1 LNAIDENT
9 RSGTA
14 ELSEESTSHRG
25 IEILAIFT
33 LNFSTET
40 ASAQVGA
47 GDPRSVQCTT
57 ELARVTLAEGSVVD
71 RRVPA
76 RSVEI
81 RIA

>member
-1 LNAIDENT
+1 MECGSYA
-9 RSGTA
+9 
-14 ELSEESTSHRG
+14 LSEESTLDRG
-25 IEILAIFT
+25 VEILAIFT
-33 LNFSTET
+33 LIFSTET

-76 RSVEI
+76 RAVEI